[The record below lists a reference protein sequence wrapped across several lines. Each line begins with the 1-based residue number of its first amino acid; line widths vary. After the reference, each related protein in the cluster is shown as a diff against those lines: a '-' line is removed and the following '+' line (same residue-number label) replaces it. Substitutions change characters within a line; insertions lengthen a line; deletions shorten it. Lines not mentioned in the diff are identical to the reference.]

1 MTAPKSR
8 LFQLSCAARSVFT
21 FFALIVSFS
30 FLRERKVGR
39 ATCGPTL
46 VRGRLFQAALAG
58 AILCAVELSTLKV
71 RITGSASSTTVLQK
85 GRSTKRTTRELP
97 EQNPCDSLSKCSDG
111 PRVMPLHAHRPN
123 PEGGI
128 WAAFRGRVSP
138 PDRRERRGKNGSARR
153 LGTHRPRY
161 RG

>member
-1 MTAPKSR
+1 MPRQTALLGVTSITTYVVTMAHR
-8 LFQLSCAARSVFT
+8 HSCPVLLG
-21 FFALIVSFS
+21 AL
-30 FLRERKVGR
+30 
-39 ATCGPTL
+39 
-46 VRGRLFQAALAG
+46 
-58 AILCAVELSTLKV
+58 
-71 RITGSASSTTVLQK
+71 STTVLQK

-111 PRVMPLHAHRPN
+111 ARVMPLHAHRPN

-138 PDRRERRGKNGSARR
+138 PDRHERRGKNGSARL

>member
-1 MTAPKSR
+1 MLPMESCISR
-8 LFQLSCAARSVFT
+8 ARQELSVFDRQP
-21 FFALIVSFS
+21 L
-30 FLRERKVGR
+30 
-39 ATCGPTL
+39 
-46 VRGRLFQAALAG
+46 
-58 AILCAVELSTLKV
+58 
-71 RITGSASSTTVLQK
+71 STTVLQK

-111 PRVMPLHAHRPN
+111 ARVMPLHAHRPN

-138 PDRRERRGKNGSARR
+138 PDRRERRGKNGSARL